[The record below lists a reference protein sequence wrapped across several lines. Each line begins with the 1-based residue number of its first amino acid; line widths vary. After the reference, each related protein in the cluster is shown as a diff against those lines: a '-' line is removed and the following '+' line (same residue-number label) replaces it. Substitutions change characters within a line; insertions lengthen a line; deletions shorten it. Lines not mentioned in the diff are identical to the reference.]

1 MPLRALVIFGTR
13 PEAIKLCPLVG
24 KLRSDPDRFAVR
36 TCSTGQH
43 RDMLDPVLAAFS
55 VVPDWD
61 LNVMQPGQRLSALTA
76 RILAALEP
84 VLVMDRP
91 EVVIVQGDTTTTLA
105 GAMAAFYQSVPVVH
119 VEAGLRTG
127 DMAQPFPEE
136 MNRVL
141 TARLTALHLAPTAVA
156 AAALER
162 EGVAAA
168 DVHVTGN
175 TGIDAVLFVR
185 DALQSGV
192 LSRPEW
198 PWLDTARRLVLL
210 TSHRREN
217 FGQGFERAMHAIADL
232 ASRDDVQVVYP
243 VHRNPNVQEPARRI
257 FQGCRNVVLIDPVP
271 YVQIGRAHV

>member
-119 VEAGLRTG
+119 VEAGLRTL
-127 DMAQPFPEE
+127 DRYSPFPEE
-136 MNRVL
+136 
-141 TARLTALHLAPTAVA
+141 
-156 AAALER
+156 
-162 EGVAAA
+162 
-168 DVHVTGN
+168 
-175 TGIDAVLFVR
+175 I
-185 DALQSGV
+185 
-192 LSRPEW
+192 
-198 PWLDTARRLVLL
+198 
-210 TSHRREN
+210 
-217 FGQGFERAMHAIADL
+217 
-232 ASRDDVQVVYP
+232 
-243 VHRNPNVQEPARRI
+243 RN
-257 FQGCRNVVLIDPVP
+257 LI
-271 YVQIGRAHV
+271 